1 MLFQTVKLIV
11 KMFYKFAQKKREI
24 IFLGAQKWEQKQ
36 KYFLF
41 MSLSVWI
48 NLLSLHNNGGLCF
61 VSFLV
66 KRNVQHI
73 NRYPKL
79 WLYW

>member
-41 MSLSVWI
+41 MSLSV
-48 NLLSLHNNGGLCF
+48 
-61 VSFLV
+61 
-66 KRNVQHI
+66 
-73 NRYPKL
+73 
-79 WLYW
+79 